1 MEGNVGL
8 HSKNSKNL
16 IVKKAKAKR
25 KTTTDDLGNFI
36 EEVSN
41 SAYVI
46 NQTAFKGYSFEEN
59 VSPFETSSLLLKDV
73 QSVEDIKEA
82 TNCITTT
89 NITKIEKA
97 SDFAYLPSRL
107 PIKTQDLINFLFDD
121 KRFLQF
127 ENLNESLIKKG
138 FDILDKFYDEG
149 NTSVLI
155 LLKRVSVF
163 YRGEF

>member
-1 MEGNVGL
+1 M
-8 HSKNSKNL
+8 
-16 IVKKAKAKR
+16 
-25 KTTTDDLGNFI
+25 
-36 EEVSN
+36 
-41 SAYVI
+41 
-46 NQTAFKGYSFEEN
+46 
-59 VSPFETSSLLLKDV
+59 